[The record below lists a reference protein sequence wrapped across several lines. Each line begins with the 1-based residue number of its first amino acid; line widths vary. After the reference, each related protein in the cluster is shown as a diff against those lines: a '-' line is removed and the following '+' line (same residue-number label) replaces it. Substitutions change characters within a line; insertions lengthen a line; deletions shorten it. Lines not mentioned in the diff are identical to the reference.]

1 MTVVSVCALG
11 AFLRVDELHT
21 SFGLESSKVK
31 TILISSELKEVMV
44 SFFWV
49 VVLCFVFER

>member
-21 SFGLESSKVK
+21 SFGLVSSKVK